1 MYLRDLA
8 VFPSQFRPGDEFT
21 AIFNMSAH
29 IVVGPVL
36 AWIQRNKV
44 VLDQLAKL
52 NVEAGEPDP
61 ETSEIRYGKR
71 QGVGTYYAPGF
82 DFEGYSQI
90 DDAEQQH
97 VVLNLSPKHSAML
110 RICPVTDT
118 QLCFDAVRKIRES
131 GLPPAEA
138 ELAGIPG
145 GSAGRQEAIQVIPG
159 AHLSLRLAS

>member
-21 AIFNMSAH
+21 AIFNMSTH

-110 RICPVTDT
+110 RICPVT
-118 QLCFDAVRKIRES
+118 IRSYVSTPSEKS
-131 GLPPAEA
+131 EN
-138 ELAGIPG
+138 
-145 GSAGRQEAIQVIPG
+145 QVFPCRG
-159 AHLSLRLAS
+159 